1 MADIKSAYEI
11 AMEKIK
17 DIESATPE
25 ERLKWKFVPKGEELA
40 GKYMKDDINLTTE
53 LSNYKDEERKFI
65 VQGVSSILVRNI
77 DLPKNDA
84 IKKNNRKAMDGLK
97 LIKKDKTAVEN
108 VFSKIRYIFNHY
120 AEQGETQKKEAY
132 EQVKEQFAI
141 KLQQAMQQQMGAN
154 ARMNNIDVERQP
166 QFQEEWRKML
176 IRLDAQYIQHLNEY
190 KHDLLAVN

>member
-154 ARMNNIDVERQP
+154 AKMNNIDVERHP

>member
-53 LSNYKDEERKFI
+53 LSKYKDEEKKYV
-65 VQGVSSILVRNI
+65 VQGISSILVRNI

-84 IKKNNRKAMDGLK
+84 VKKNNRKAMDGLK

-120 AEQGETQKKEAY
+120 AEQGEAQKKEAY

-141 KLQQAMQQQMGAN
+141 KLQQAVQQQMGAN
-154 ARMNNIDVERQP
+154 ARMPNIDVERQP

-176 IRLDAQYIQHLNEY
+176 IRLDSQYLQHLNEY
-190 KHDLLAVN
+190 KHDLLALN

>member
-53 LSNYKDEERKFI
+53 LSNYKDEERKYV

-154 ARMNNIDVERQP
+154 AKMNNIDVERTP

>member
-25 ERLKWKFVPKGEELA
+25 ERMKWKFVPKGEELA
-40 GKYMKDDINLTTE
+40 GKYMKNDVNLLTE
-53 LSNYKDEERKFI
+53 LSKYKDEERI
-65 VQGVSSILVRNI
+65 YVVQGVSAILIRNI

-84 IKKNNRKAMDGLK
+84 IKKNNRKAMDGIK
-97 LIKKDKTAVEN
+97 LIKKDKAGVEN

-120 AEQGETQKKEAY
+120 AEQGEQQKKQAY

-141 KLQQAMQQQMGAN
+141 KLQQAVQQQMGAN
-154 ARMNNIDVERQP
+154 ARMKIDVERHP

-176 IRLDAQYIQHLNEY
+176 VRLDTQYVQHLNEY
-190 KHDLLAVN
+190 KHDLLKLN